1 MSRDLMPSAK
11 VKDLVRGAYRN
22 VPRTTLCSPTVSS
35 GSGDS
40 SLRPRNIVLTPS
52 P

>member
-1 MSRDLMPSAK
+1 MSRNLMPSAE
-11 VKDLVRGAYRN
+11 VKDLVRDAYRN
-22 VPRTTLCSPTVSS
+22 VPRSTLCSPTVSS

-40 SLRPRNIVLTPS
+40 SLCPTNIVLTPS